1 MHISIQQVDVHVPIY
16 KKRALSDSFFIL
28 ACGERGIR
36 TPGTSQFNGF
46 QDRRNRPLCHLS
58 FEIGCKITTFFL
70 NTQIFSENSC
80 QYAKNIVI
88 LQQNCTKI
96 LLQYANMLLQVLK
109 SKIHRVTVTEAN
121 LDYIGSI
128 TIDEDLM
135 NAANIYAGEKVQI
148 VDNTNGARIET
159 YVIPGK
165 RGSGCICIN
174 GAAAHLV
181 HVGDMV
187 IIMAY
192 ALMTEEEV
200 KTFKPAIVFP
210 TNNHLA

>member
-1 MHISIQQVDVHVPIY
+1 MLFHKFLVSLQPIIDFSVTQM
-16 KKRALSDSFFIL
+16 LS
-28 ACGERGIR
+28 
-36 TPGTSQFNGF
+36 
-46 QDRRNRPLCHLS
+46 
-58 FEIGCKITTFFL
+58 
-70 NTQIFSENSC
+70 
-80 QYAKNIVI
+80 NI
-88 LQQNCTKI
+88 
-96 LLQYANMLLQVLK
+96 LK

-135 NAANIYAGEKVQI
+135 DAANIYAGERVQV
-148 VDNTNGARIET
+148 VDNNNGARLET

-181 HVGDMV
+181 HVGDTV

-192 ALMTEEEV
+192 ALMTPEEQ
-200 KTFKPAIVFP
+200 TSFKPSIIFP
-210 TNNHLA
+210 NNNHLA